1 MWCAVSL
8 LVTAVLPVGAQTPSK
23 TEQAQE
29 RSQRQSDNVYR
40 WIKFFAEQPKR
51 TDPNGKPRAK
61 ADNPPTAKKPEAK
74 PPAADALP
82 ASPVATDT
90 AAAPASAP
98 AAPPVAVAP
107 PPPAAAAAAPTIAAA
122 APEPD
127 DDEPAL
133 APLRPIAVVEP
144 TIPREL
150 RNEPIN
156 ATVVL
161 RFTVQPDGSVATPQ
175 IVTGNNRRLNRS
187 AIDAIAQWRFEPI
200 QTARL
205 TQVEFEFRQ
214 E

>member
-1 MWCAVSL
+1 MWCAVS
-8 LVTAVLPVGAQTPSK
+8 LVTAVLPVGAQTPFK
-23 TEQAQE
+23 NQQA
-29 RSQRQSDNVYR
+29 
-40 WIKFFAEQPKR
+40 R
-51 TDPNGKPRAK
+51 TITAAVGQCTAGSFLQNSPSARPQWLPRAK

-98 AAPPVAVAP
+98 AAPPVAAAP
-107 PPPAAAAAAPTIAAA
+107 PPPAAPTIAAA

>member
-1 MWCAVSL
+1 MWCAVASVL
-8 LVTAVLPVGAQTPSK
+8 AAVTAPAWAQTPAS
-23 TEQAQE
+23 TERAQE
-29 RSQRQSDNVYR
+29 RSQRQTDNVYR

-51 TDPNGKPRAK
+51 IDPNGKPRAK
-61 ADNPPTAKKPEAK
+61 ADTPPLAKKPEAK
-74 PPAADALP
+74 PPVADALP

-90 AAAPASAP
+90 AAVPASAP
-98 AAPPVAVAP
+98 AAPPVAVVP
-107 PPPAAAAAAPTIAAA
+107 QPPALPTIVAA

-127 DDEPAL
+127 DDDEPTL

-144 TIPREL
+144 SIPREL
-150 RNEPIN
+150 RNKPIN